1 MYSTIGNNSE
11 DVEYSCLS
19 QNFTDLVYEECNLK
33 LLYTY
38 TITNFLDETLR
49 LQRLIDEN
57 FNNIIYQSR
66 LIESSSSISIDQVET
81 FDICA
86 TRAGRRR
93 AVVIADIAQESGG
106 DGIHLPAISNELQF
120 QSP

>member
-1 MYSTIGNNSE
+1 M
-11 DVEYSCLS
+11 
-19 QNFTDLVYEECNLK
+19 VYEKDCKLK

-38 TITNFLDETLR
+38 TITNLLDETLR

-57 FNNIIYQSR
+57 FNDIIYQSR
-66 LIESSSSISIDQVET
+66 LIESSLSISIDQVET

-86 TRAGRRR
+86 TRVGRRR

-106 DGIHLPAISNELQF
+106 NGIHLPAISNELQF